1 MVLGLA
7 SLAACESAEQPGP
20 RAIDGLFPPTAEL
33 PQLPFRFAD
42 MTGAVR
48 AVSVGTQGALMEGV
62 QPVPGR
68 DDALSVIWIGGL
80 CDRHVLVTLDGS
92 ADGMSLDVATEH
104 DFGGCG
110 MAGVIRHLVVE
121 FTGPVDASTV
131 SLSLRD

>member
-1 MVLGLA
+1 MNPDRVQSMA
-7 SLAACESAEQPGP
+7 SS
-20 RAIDGLFPPTAEL
+20 RRPPSF
-33 PQLPFRFAD
+33 QLPFRFTD
-42 MTGAVR
+42 LTGSVR
-48 AVSVGTQGALMEGV
+48 AVSVGNQGAPMEGV

-92 ADGMSLDVATEH
+92 ADGMSLNVATEH

-110 MAGVIRHLVVE
+110 MAEIIRHLVIE